1 MDVWRATTATTEDEM
16 ESAEGGVEQRL
27 RKCTAEC
34 EFWEAKAQRSA
45 TELSAAQGS
54 TAQHST
60 TGRGRT
66 ELGERRADSKREFLL
81 CLLAWTRVTLVGP
94 SETDEAPQ
102 RAKGTESRG
111 AAVR

>member
-45 TELSAAQGS
+45 TELSAAQRS
-54 TAQHST
+54 TAPQ
-60 TGRGRT
+60 GKA
-66 ELGERRADSKREFLL
+66 ELSLERGERIRSGNFCFA
-81 CLLAWTRVTLVGP
+81 CL
-94 SETDEAPQ
+94 
-102 RAKGTESRG
+102 RG
-111 AAVR
+111 LE